1 MYLCPSCAMNANGI
15 GEETGKAILANEI
28 ARYSV
33 SPTFQTQLSLMLCK
47 LPQTPGNHFFVRH
60 VS

>member
-1 MYLCPSCAMNANGI
+1 MNANGI